1 LGLPQVTEG
10 CWESPLPEARRL
22 RPVGFAGRVACTPN
36 DAAERTAFLAFHFFD
51 FASKPI
57 PGYYSFGPRQSFE
70 QERSMKRLLAVCLLL
85 AMSSVLK
92 LAPAEPQN
100 KEKEEVAKM
109 SLKVGDKAP
118 DFNLLSN
125 EWKPV
130 KLSDYYG
137 KKNVFLAVYV
147 LAFTGG

>member
-1 LGLPQVTEG
+1 V
-10 CWESPLPEARRL
+10 
-22 RPVGFAGRVACTPN
+22 RPAGFPGRAVRTPN
-36 DAAERTAFLAFHFFD
+36 DVSGRNVFLPLHFFD

-57 PGYYSFGPRQSFE
+57 PSYYSSGPRQSFE

-85 AMSSVLK
+85 SVSSVLK
-92 LAPAEPQN
+92 PAPAEPQN

-118 DFNLLSN
+118 DFNLLSD

>member
-1 LGLPQVTEG
+1 
-10 CWESPLPEARRL
+10 
-22 RPVGFAGRVACTPN
+22 
-36 DAAERTAFLAFHFFD
+36 
-51 FASKPI
+51 
-57 PGYYSFGPRQSFE
+57 
-70 QERSMKRLLAVCLLL
+70 MKRLLAVCLLL

-92 LAPAEPQN
+92 PAPAEPQN

-118 DFNLLSN
+118 DFNLLSD